1 MPAKT
6 LVGPTGLHDLL
17 VTWEAESHNG
27 TVLKE
32 REGRLYKDINRA
44 DLKEFRLVAP
54 GEILLWVAMKDGR
67 TGHDLC
73 YRRRS
78 DMSAAMGQGFV
89 KNTWF
94 MVGFA
99 PMGPVYAYNPGTN
112 EGMQAPRF
120 IPNDPLFYPPEP
132 HLNEGEM
139 FNFDSLAHGA
149 DARLRPSRIKLP
161 TGQMLDVR

>member
-6 LVGPTGLHDLL
+6 LVGPTGLTDLL
-17 VTWEAESHNG
+17 VTWEAEYHNG
-27 TVLKE
+27 SVIKE
-32 REGRLYKDINRA
+32 REGRSYKDINRA
-44 DLKEFRLVAP
+44 DLKEFRLVGP
-54 GEILLWVAMKDGR
+54 GEILLRLPITDGR

-73 YRRRS
+73 YRRRT
-78 DMSAAMGQGFV
+78 DMSAQMGQGFI

-99 PMGPVYAYNPGTN
+99 PMGPVFAYNPGTD
-112 EGMQAPRF
+112 EGMQSPRF

-132 HLNEGEM
+132 HLNEGER

-149 DARLRPSRIKLP
+149 DATLRPSRIKLP
-161 TGQMLDVR
+161 TGYELDVK